1 MKVILI
7 EKSKKIFIYIFYKL
21 DYIYA
26 LYIYNLIFR
35 EINKFFLIIKLINF
49 ELIILNKKKIIK
61 VYNNFI
67 KNIIILYKFV

>member
-35 EINKFFLIIKLINF
+35 EINKFFLIIKF
-49 ELIILNKKKIIK
+49 KKVKT
-61 VYNNFI
+61 FI
-67 KNIIILYKFV
+67 